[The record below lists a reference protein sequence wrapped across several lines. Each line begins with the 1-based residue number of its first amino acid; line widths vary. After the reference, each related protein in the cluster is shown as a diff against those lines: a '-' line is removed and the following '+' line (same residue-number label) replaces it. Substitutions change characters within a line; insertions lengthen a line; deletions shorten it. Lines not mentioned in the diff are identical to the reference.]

1 MSSLILVLFGLAI
14 LASLVTVLVFT
25 IRRFRED
32 PRQPSR
38 PRTAEERARDSRSA
52 LIWVAVAVLLVGGLS
67 LAYLLTQSA

>member
-32 PRQPSR
+32 ARQPSR